1 MVRPLVFYFIRAVQY
16 LIYDNLE
23 TSMPNFSRIRAKR
36 SFGVFVVKKVYIW
49 GGNGRDL
56 SLRDN

>member
-1 MVRPLVFYFIRAVQY
+1 MVRPLVFLLYQGGTVC
-16 LIYDNLE
+16 L
-23 TSMPNFSRIRAKR
+23 TSRESNRAKR
-36 SFGVFVVKKVYIW
+36 SFGVFVVKKVHIW